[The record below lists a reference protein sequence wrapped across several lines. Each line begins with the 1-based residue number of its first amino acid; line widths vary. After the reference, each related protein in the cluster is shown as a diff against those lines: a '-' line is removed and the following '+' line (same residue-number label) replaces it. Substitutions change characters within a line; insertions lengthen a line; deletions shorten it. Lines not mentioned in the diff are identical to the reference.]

1 MNPNWCQ
8 IIICILDW
16 CNIHGIFMAS
26 IWIASFVETNM
37 ATWHCILCLHYAQ
50 FSGALE
56 LMTRRSKHMDTMDER
71 GTHFTRLLMIFIY
84 IYIYVHEFSWF
95 TMVHYFILFHQ
106 HWPWYVA
113 VHHHV
118 HRGHLLPTLQLL
130 RLIRAREPGN
140 GWREVWDEWWWLGVP
155 SGKQILVA

>member
-84 IYIYVHEFSWF
+84 IYMFMSFHDSQWCIISYYFTSIDLGMLQFITMSIEVTYFPRFS
-95 TMVHYFILFHQ
+95 YFALSE
-106 HWPWYVA
+106 P
-113 VHHHV
+113 
-118 HRGHLLPTLQLL
+118 GS
-130 RLIRAREPGN
+130 PGN